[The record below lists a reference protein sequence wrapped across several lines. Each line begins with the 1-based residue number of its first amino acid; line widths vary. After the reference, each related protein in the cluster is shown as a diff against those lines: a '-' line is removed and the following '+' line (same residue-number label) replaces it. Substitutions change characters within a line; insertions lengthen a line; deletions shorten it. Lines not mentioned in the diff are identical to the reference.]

1 MQEIHPTERAYARLV
16 VAIVADPYLSGSV
29 RDKTIDA
36 LVERLTGQYE
46 DTHTHTF
53 GMPCEVCD
61 PHMQDGKCIHPGVF
75 AGTTERVV
83 LCHYCNTLVSVS
95 EL

>member
-1 MQEIHPTERAYARLV
+1 MQDLHQIERAYARLV
-16 VAIVADPYLSGSV
+16 VAIVTDPYLSGSV
-29 RDKTIDA
+29 RDQTIDA
-36 LVERLTGQYE
+36 LVERLTDQYE
-46 DTHTHTF
+46 DPTHTHTF

-61 PHMQDGKCIHPGVF
+61 PKCIHPGVF

-95 EL
+95 DL